1 MQGMRRPKAVVVPA
15 SALVPPDR
23 LVQPPPN
30 WFTHVVHERQPY
42 YYDARPGRRPDGEFA
57 EGTPVVLMVHDRGG
71 LCRVVDGQGLYVTT
85 AFEGLSK
92 LSSARDGKGVRARAT

>member
-1 MQGMRRPKAVVVPA
+1 MRGMLRPKALVVPA
-15 SALVPPDR
+15 SALVPLDR

-30 WFTHVVHERQPY
+30 RFTHVERERQAY

-85 AFEGLSK
+85 AFEGLRK
-92 LSSARDGKGVRARAT
+92 LSSARDGKRMRARAT